1 MQAKLNLIAEKA
13 KRDKGMKFSAL
24 IHHINADNLV
34 ECFSELKRDKASG
47 IDGVT
52 VEEYGS
58 NLEWNV
64 FDLMERLKSKNY
76 HPKPVR
82 RVYIPK
88 AGNKDEKRGLGIP
101 TVEDKLV
108 QLMLKKLLEAIF
120 EPNFVEFS
128 HGFRPNRNCHTAIK
142 ELHEEVMKRP
152 INFIVEVDIRKFFDT
167 VKHYWLL
174 RCLEERISDPNLL
187 GLIRKILKAGVMEEG
202 QYHASELGTPQGGI
216 ISPLLAN
223 IYLHYVLDIWF
234 ERIFKPEA
242 KGYMKMTRYAD
253 DFVVFCE
260 SESDAKE
267 FLKSLEERFA
277 KFGLGLSVEKT
288 KIIKFGRKAWTQ
300 SQKEGKKL
308 DTFNFLGFTHYCAKS
323 RKGHFVISHKTAK
336 ENLNRKL
343 KETKEW
349 IKHVR
354 GVLPQRAWWPM
365 LKAKLTGHYNYFGI
379 SGNTRCLKQF
389 YWQVTKIA
397 FKWINRRSQRKSMTG
412 KMFAQYLQWNPL
424 PMPKIY
430 HALYTIKANNA
441 NASLGSRVWE
451 NYKHGSEGMTLR

>member
-13 KRDKGMKFSAL
+13 KRDKGMKFTAL

-34 ECFSELKRDKASG
+34 ECFSELKKDKASG

-64 FDLMERLKSKNY
+64 FDLVERLKSKNY
-76 HPKPVR
+76 HPQPVR

-88 AGNKDEKRGLGIP
+88 AGSKDEKRGLGIP

-108 QLMLKKLLEAIF
+108 QLMLKKILEAIF
-120 EPNFVEFS
+120 EPNFAEFS

-142 ELHEEVMKRP
+142 ELDEEVMKRP

-234 ERIFKPEA
+234 ERIFKLET
-242 KGYMKMTRYAD
+242 KGYTQMIRYAD
-253 DFVVFCE
+253 DFVVCCE
-260 SESDAKE
+260 SENDAKE

-277 KFGLGLSVEKT
+277 KFGLSLSVEKT
-288 KIIKFGRKAWTQ
+288 KIIKFGRHAWKL
-300 SQKEGKKL
+300 SQKSGNKP
-308 DTFNFLGFTHYCAKS
+308 DTFNFLGFAHYCAKS
-323 RKGHFVISHKTAK
+323 RGGYFVVGHKTAK

-343 KETKEW
+343 KETQRW
-349 IKHVR
+349 IKDVR
-354 GVLPQRAWWPM
+354 GILPLKAWWPT
-365 LKAKLTGHYNYFGI
+365 LKAKLRGHYNYFGV
-379 SGNTRCLKQF
+379 SGNMRCLNQF
-389 YWQVTKIA
+389 YYKVIKMA
-397 FKWINRRSQRKSMTG
+397 FKWINRRSQRKSMTWE
-412 KMFAQYLQWNPL
+412 MFTQYLQWNPL
-424 PMPKIY
+424 PMPRIY
-430 HALYTIKANNA
+430 HTLYAMKANDA

-451 NYKHGSEGMTLR
+451 NYKHGSRGVALQ